1 MRETRDEPGCVR
13 KDTTPR
19 RRPPIAE
26 VVRGGVRTVE
36 SSHTRPGRQPGMSGK
51 IVTCNDGTCPGPPR
65 SGHDS
70 WPREGLR
77 SVGSDLRRHFG
88 PCPRPHSRAIAPPPG
103 RGRPGRLGCGRANGY
118 GERSWMYLA
127 GCVRRSAGGLPG
139 HPRPP
144 AGGSRTSEGHRRV
157 RASGA
162 MASAPYGARDPIGP
176 SGPRGGRK
184 MERETG
190 FEPATL
196 GLEGRCS
203 SR

>member
-1 MRETRDEPGCVR
+1 MREARDEPGCVR

-51 IVTCNDGTCPGPPR
+51 IVTCNDGTCPGHPR

-88 PCPRPHSRAIAPPPG
+88 PCPRAHSPDIAPPPG
-103 RGRPGRLGCGRANGY
+103 RGRPGRLGCGLANGY
-118 GERSWMYLA
+118 GERSWMYQA
-127 GCVRRSAGGLPG
+127 GHVRRPTRGRPED
-139 HPRPP
+139 PRPP
-144 AGGSRTSEGHRRV
+144 IGGSRTSEGHRRT
-157 RASGA
+157 RAPGRW
-162 MASAPYGARDPIGP
+162 PAR
-176 SGPRGGRK
+176 RL
-184 MERETG
+184 ERETARTVRAAG
-190 FEPATL
+190 RPEDGAGNGIRTRDPRL
-196 GLEGRCS
+196 GRPML
-203 SR
+203 